1 MWTVRDGYNPTQ
13 DSMKESRKQKGEL
26 EARRQNVCFRSRPSQ
41 AKISYITNA
50 RQIWQSIRRYITMEK
65 PNQVK
70 NKNTSWAKLIQSILR
85 YIFPT
90 NFDKTKIF
98 HWGLSEKQF
107 KEVFLYFTQNIQG
120 GQGQSQTFDSDNLE
134 MVGPKAEFA
143 NIL

>member
-1 MWTVRDGYNPTQ
+1 MWTVRDGYNPTR

-26 EARRQNVCFRSRPSQ
+26 EARRQNVCFRSSQ
-41 AKISYITNA
+41 VKIRNMTIA
-50 RQIWQSIRRYITMEK
+50 PQILKIIRRYITMEK

-120 GQGQSQTFDSDNLE
+120 GQGQSQTFDSDNSE